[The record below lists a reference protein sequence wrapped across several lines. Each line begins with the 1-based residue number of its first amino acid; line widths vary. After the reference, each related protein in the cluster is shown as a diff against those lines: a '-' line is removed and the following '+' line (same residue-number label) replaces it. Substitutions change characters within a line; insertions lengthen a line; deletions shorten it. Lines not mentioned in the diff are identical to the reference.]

1 MHVAT
6 SAAIIEPSIRFDVEV
21 HLKTFGEPGATDR
34 LNCVASARMT
44 AMISGQDRTRKLAAA
59 ALAGAF
65 ALAACGA
72 GDSGES
78 SGESSGEAA
87 GAAVEVADAVAI
99 DPVAD
104 LETNLLP
111 DLVVDN
117 LNDDNKVNLRNY
129 GVGDKP
135 ILLWMW
141 APH

>member
-78 SGESSGEAA
+78 SGEAA